1 MTMNF
6 FSPLTKKRLLAFR
19 RNRRGWWSFLL
30 LSAVFL
36 FCLCAELVCPCDPNA
51 VVDPST
57 LEPYRKRSVVKS
69 YDVAALRFNISE
81 AGAVYDF
88 EGPENAKMKVF
99 EALKM
104 GKALSAV
111 FTDYAVRSTPR
122 DGYTRIFMEPKESVA
137 FSEKVLP
144 LAPVSFPFHPCPGHP
159 FGIDAGGRDVYSR
172 VVHGMRIAL
181 LFGFLLAGSGLL
193 FGVVIGA
200 LEGYFGGKT
209 DILLQRFTEIWSAL
223 PFLYV
228 MIFLGSTV
236 GRSFSILLVS
246 YAIFN
251 WIAVSYYMRAE
262 FLRLRSLP
270 FVDAAKSLGFSNTR
284 IIFSHILPNALTPL
298 ITLFP
303 FLLMG
308 AIGSLAALDFLGF
321 GLPPM
326 TPSCGE
332 LLNQAQQFRGAWYL
346 VVFPASALFIV
357 MLLAVLVGE
366 GLRDA
371 FDPRQHSRLA

>member
-1 MTMNF
+1 MRLI
-6 FSPLTKKRLLAFR
+6 SPLTKKRLRAFR

-30 LSAVFL
+30 LSAVFF
-36 FCLCAELVCPCDPNA
+36 FCLMAELVCPCDPRA
-51 VVDPST
+51 VVDPSS
-57 LEPYRKRSVVKS
+57 LESYREPSVVRT
-69 YDVAALRFNISE
+69 YDIRTARFNVS
-81 AGAVYDF
+81 ASGGVFSF
-88 EGPENAKMKVF
+88 EGPDQVRR
-99 EALKM
+99 
-104 GKALSAV
+104 KAIAVLEDGGRLSDA
-111 FTDYAVRSTPR
+111 FPGCSVRTTAR
-122 DGYTRIFMEPKESVA
+122 DGYTRVFIEPDEPA
-137 FSEKVLP
+137 AAQEKVLP
-144 LAPVSFPFHPCPGHP
+144 LRPVSFPFRPCPGHP

-193 FGVVIGA
+193 FGLVIGA
-200 LEGYFGGKT
+200 LEGYFGGRT
-209 DILLQRFTEIWSAL
+209 DIVLQRFTEIWSAL

-246 YAIFN
+246 YAVFN

-262 FLRLRSLP
+262 FLRLRSVP
-270 FVDAAKSLGFSNTR
+270 FVDAARSLGFSHVR

-332 LLNQAQQFRGAWYL
+332 LLNQAQQFRGAWWL
-346 VVFPASALFIV
+346 VVFPAAALFIV

-371 FDPRQHSRLA
+371 FDPRQRSRLA

>member
-88 EGPENAKMKVF
+88 EGPENAKLKVF
-99 EALKM
+99 DALKM

-111 FTDYAVRSTPR
+111 FTDCAVRSTPR
-122 DGYTRIFMEPKESVA
+122 DGYTRIFMEPKEPVA

-144 LAPVSFPFHPCPGHP
+144 LALVSFPFHPCPAHP

-193 FGVVIGA
+193 FGVVGVDVMSALIISLAMFITIILAKVVGA
-200 LEGYFGGKT
+200 SLPLIAKKCHLDPAVMASPFIT
-209 DILLQRFTEIWSAL
+209 TILDILS
-223 PFLYV
+223 
-228 MIFLGSTV
+228 
-236 GRSFSILLVS
+236 LLV
-246 YAIFN
+246 YC
-251 WIAVSYYMRAE
+251 
-262 FLRLRSLP
+262 FL
-270 FVDAAKSLGFSNTR
+270 AKC
-284 IIFSHILPNALTPL
+284 
-298 ITLFP
+298 
-303 FLLMG
+303 FLM
-308 AIGSLAALDFLGF
+308 
-321 GLPPM
+321 
-326 TPSCGE
+326 
-332 LLNQAQQFRGAWYL
+332 
-346 VVFPASALFIV
+346 
-357 MLLAVLVGE
+357 
-366 GLRDA
+366 
-371 FDPRQHSRLA
+371 